1 MCSASQI
8 GHAKYHVITLPWSPA
23 GDDFKVKD
31 QTGAVRFT
39 VKGKVMTMRDKMV
52 ICNEAGEKVAML
64 QRKLLSLK
72 STFQVRCSHVGP
84 KSSRP

>member
-1 MCSASQI
+1 
-8 GHAKYHVITLPWSPA
+8 
-23 GDDFKVKD
+23 
-31 QTGAVRFT
+31 
-39 VKGKVMTMRDKMV
+39 MTMRDKMV